1 MQKNLLS
8 SNNLLR
14 IGLSYSA
21 LVPFFDALN
30 MLALYMIIPLVFLYC
45 FTRHKVYYGNRYIV
59 ILSLFITWILLS
71 CVTTNYWDLTLL
83 ELKAFFGT
91 MLLCYIV
98 SSLSLEKKYIPF
110 LYSLW
115 IVYYIGMLLYIPQM
129 DVFKNFDYSKDRLN
143 DGQLNANTIAYH
155 TFYLTVVI
163 YVLGEIIINKTK
175 RAWWQYSFFITIPLS
190 LLVALLTGSRQVLL
204 IQIPLIFSL
213 IGIRYASKIKYAKLF
228 IITIIVL
235 AATSIFVVDKASAVF
250 EHSVLAT
257 RYEKKLEKDSRTKLL
272 KDAIGVGCD
281 YPILGV
287 GPGNYIAFSY
297 NKHFSHCSY
306 TESFANSGILATFL
320 YIYLL
325 YTFIK
330 RQILYFL
337 KTRDKLF
344 LAFLLFGVF
353 YTIDNFFYVFYTML
367 WLFPFFFLVASHSEY
382 YYKGLTLK
390 KYEDSAAQY

>member
-1 MQKNLLS
+1 MKGISHNLIKL
-8 SNNLLR
+8 
-14 IGLSYSA
+14 GLFYSA

-45 FTRHKVYYGNRYIV
+45 LTRYKVYYGNRYIV
-59 ILSLFITWILLS
+59 ILSLFITWILFS
-71 CVTTNYWDLTLL
+71 CVTTNYWELTLF

-98 SSLSLEKKYIPF
+98 SSLSLDKKNIPF

-115 IVYYIGMLLYIPQM
+115 TVYYIGMLLYIPQM

-155 TFYLTVVI
+155 TFYLTF
-163 YVLGEIIINKTK
+163 VLYIFGEIIKNKKK
-175 RAWWQYSFFITIPLS
+175 RDWWQYAFFITIPLS
-190 LLVALLTGSRQVLL
+190 LGAALITGSRQVLL

-213 IGIRYASKIKYAKLF
+213 ISIRYAGKMKYAKLF
-228 IITIIVL
+228 IMTIIVL
-235 AATSIFVVDKASAVF
+235 AITSIFVVDKASDIF

-272 KDAIGVGCD
+272 KDAIGVGSE

-287 GPGNYIAFSY
+287 GPGNYYAFSY

-306 TESFANSGILATFL
+306 TELFANSGILATLL
-320 YIYLL
+320 YLYLL
-325 YTFIK
+325 CTFLK
-330 RQILYFL
+330 HQILYFF

-344 LAFLLFGVF
+344 LAFFLFGVF

-382 YYKGLTLK
+382 YYKDLTQKQHESLTTCH
-390 KYEDSAAQY
+390 